1 MSHTERALPYEIH
14 GLRKTPQYIDA
25 THRSFTY
32 GEFSNRKK
40 NWCKIFVIHSL
51 EWKETNKT
59 FSIN

>member
-40 NWCKIFVIHSL
+40 N
-51 EWKETNKT
+51 
-59 FSIN
+59 